1 MTSVIYT
8 TSVER
13 LLTLGDEPIRR
24 EPTPGYYAELGLTLD
39 DADELR
45 RMILDNRLHKGPWDD
60 EKFFYAPLHAWR
72 ALVEFGCGDALD
84 LLLRALD
91 DDPEDEWLNEEL
103 AHTAALLGEPAL
115 PGLVAALNDPQR
127 CDYARQCSA
136 SALGKLAIRLPELR
150 AECVAHLAAA
160 LEQGTVAGDQEGAEQ
175 RSERQAINGCIV
187 AALIELRAT
196 EAGETIRRAYEAG
209 AVAEFF
215 CGDWPLVEAELQLP
229 VGLNVYEAE
238 RNGFDSPEFR
248 RYREQAMRRESSQHA
263 MSYAYDMSP
272 EERERL
278 REQRKREAKA
288 AARAKQKEK
297 AAKKQKKR
305 NRK

>member
-1 MTSVIYT
+1 MANVIYN

-45 RMILDNRLHKGPWDD
+45 RMILDDRLHEGPWDD
-60 EKFFYAPLHAWR
+60 DRYFFAPLHAWR

-103 AHTAALLGEPAL
+103 AHTAALLGESAL
-115 PGLVAALNDPQR
+115 PRLVAAVRDERR
-127 CDYARQCSA
+127 CDYARQCAA
-136 SALGKLAIRLPELR
+136 SALGKLGTRLPELR

-160 LEQGTVAGDQEGAEQ
+160 LEAGCVAGDQEASEQ
-175 RSERQAINGCIV
+175 FSERRAINGCIV
-187 AALIELRAT
+187 GALIDLRAIET
-196 EAGETIRRAYEAG
+196 GETIRQAYEAG

-229 VGLNVYEAE
+229 PGINVYGAE
-238 RNGFDSPEFR
+238 LNGVDSPELR
-248 RYREQAMRRESSQHA
+248 RYREQLARRSNA
-263 MSYAYDMSP
+263 RFVTPFAYDMSP

-278 REQRKREAKA
+278 REQRKKEAKA
-288 AARAKQKEK
+288 ATRAKQKAK
-297 AAKKQKKR
+297 AAKMQKKR